1 VKTKIIGV
9 RISFGKTDTWDLKLR
24 LIQESE
30 PDYYIYVE
38 QRPSISLPL
47 KVSIFSYEYVTPKY
61 NF

>member
-1 VKTKIIGV
+1 MKTKIIGV

-24 LIQESE
+24 LIYESGL
-30 PDYYIYVE
+30 DYYIYVE